1 MIAAAAAAGLAVG
14 VLFSAVVGA
23 ALLLYARGR
32 GRTLLGVEGL
42 IATLVLGTLFGVIV
56 GAAVAAV
63 FAFAIHRLPRV
74 GSDA

>member
-1 MIAAAAAAGLAVG
+1 MIAAAAAGLVVG
-14 VLFSAVVGA
+14 VLSSADFGA
-23 ALLLYARGR
+23 ALLLYARRR

-63 FAFAIHRLPRV
+63 FALAIHRLPRV